1 MYVCGCMGTCV
12 NLHVEVPGR
21 PWLSFL
27 LHTTHSFVRL
37 FWARDFSHS
46 PGSGYSESPR
56 DLLVFIRPVL
66 GLQTQAPVH
75 GVLHRRRALASG
87 PWPQGLSTW
96 TLSHLA
102 FVIFLKCAFRRL
114 NLGPHACEASAF
126 PTEPSSQPLNLN
138 FICAGRTGS
147 LQKRDCF
154 AYIPD

>member
-1 MYVCGCMGTCV
+1 MGMCV
-12 NLHVEVPGR
+12 NLHVEVLGQ

-87 PWPQGLSTW
+87 PQ
-96 TLSHLA
+96 HLD
-102 FVIFLKCAFRRL
+102 FVTPGFCYFLKYAFWRL
-114 NLGPHACEASAF
+114 NLGPHACEASPF

-147 LQKRDCF
+147 LQKQDCF